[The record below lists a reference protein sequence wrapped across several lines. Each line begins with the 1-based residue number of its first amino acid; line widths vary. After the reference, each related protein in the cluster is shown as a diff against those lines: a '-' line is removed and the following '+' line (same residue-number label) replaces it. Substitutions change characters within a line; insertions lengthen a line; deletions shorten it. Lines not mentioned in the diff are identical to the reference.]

1 MTETA
6 QYSDAFLDGMR
17 LRGDP
22 PADRVIEALMAG
34 HQADEARALLRTLVE
49 NDQPPPTGL
58 PPEVTSYLQ
67 ASANFDAT
75 AGETLV
81 KGEDLFAEHGAV
93 MLLCLGCYALPA
105 SYGAAKGVVVLH
117 RTAYLE
123 RRPAKRLF
131 ETTQM
136 VIDVMTPGGLGPGG
150 RGVRTVQKV
159 RLMHA
164 MVRYFLQ
171 NDPTRPWPAELG
183 LPINQEDLAGTLTA
197 FVWGTLDGLA
207 RLGVTPAADAQED
220 YLAAWRCVGRLM
232 GIVPELLPKNM
243 AEATALRLRIEE
255 RQVAPSAEGRELTQA
270 LLEMM
275 QQNSDFAP
283 LKHVPAVLMRHF
295 LPERVADFLG
305 VPHYPSE
312 LAVEALEVV
321 ERADSKLL
329 NDLPILT
336 RVARSF
342 SLHFL
347 NWMLNVETGGRSAPF
362 VIPPELKERWGLAQP
377 ASFWQRLAAWFGR
390 TLRGLFGARPA

>member
-1 MTETA
+1 
-6 QYSDAFLDGMR
+6 
-17 LRGDP
+17 
-22 PADRVIEALMAG
+22 V
-34 HQADEARALLRTLVE
+34 
-49 NDQPPPTGL
+49 
-58 PPEVTSYLQ
+58 
-67 ASANFDAT
+67 DAT

-81 KGEDLFAEHGAV
+81 KGQELFAEHGAV
-93 MLLCLGCYALPA
+93 MLLCLGCYSLPA

-164 MVRYFLQ
+164 MIRYFLQ
-171 NDPTRPWPAELG
+171 NDKTRPWPAELG
-183 LPINQEDLAGTLTA
+183 VPINQEDLAGTLTA

-207 RLGVTPAADAQED
+207 RLGVTPPAEAQGD

-232 GIVPELLPKNM
+232 GIEPALLPQNM
-243 AEATALRLRIEE
+243 AQATALRERIEA
-255 RQVAPSAEGRELTQA
+255 RQVAPSVEGRELTQA

-275 QQNSDFAP
+275 ATNSDFPP

-295 LPERVADFLG
+295 LPERVAEFLG
-305 VPHYPSE
+305 VPKYSGE
-312 LAVEALEVV
+312 LVVEALELM
-321 ERADSKLL
+321 ERAESKLL
-329 NDLPILT
+329 DDLPVLT

-362 VIPPELKERWGLAQP
+362 VIPLELQRRWGLAKP
-377 ASFWQRLAAWFGR
+377 ESFWQLLAAWFGR
-390 TLRGLFGARPA
+390 TVRGLFAARSG

>member
-1 MTETA
+1 MEGPE
-6 QYSDAFLDGMR
+6 YSDAFLDGMR

-22 PADRVIEALMAG
+22 PADRVIEALMVG
-34 HQADEARALLRTLVE
+34 REVREARALLRTLVE
-49 NDQPPPTGL
+49 NDQPPPSGL
-58 PPEVTSYLQ
+58 PPEVTSYLR
-67 ASANFDAT
+67 ASATMDAT

-81 KGEDLFAEHGAV
+81 KGENLFAEHGPV
-93 MLLCLGCYALPA
+93 MLLCLGCYSLPA
-105 SYGAAKGVVVLH
+105 SYAAAKGVVVLH

-123 RRPAKRLF
+123 HRPAKRLF

-171 NDPTRPWPAELG
+171 NDPSQPWPAELG
-183 LPINQEDLAGTLTA
+183 VPINQEDLAGTLTA

-207 RLGVTPAADAQED
+207 RLGVAPPSDAQED
-220 YLAAWRCVGRLM
+220 YLAAWRSVGRLM
-232 GIVPELLPKNM
+232 GIEPALLPKNM
-243 AEATALRLRIEE
+243 ADATALRRRIEE
-255 RQVAPSAEGRELTQA
+255 RQVAPSVEGRELTQA

-275 QQNSDFAP
+275 QENSDFAP

-305 VPHYPSE
+305 VPEYPSE
-312 LAVEALEVV
+312 LAVEALELV
-321 ERADSKLL
+321 ERGENKLL
-329 NDLPILT
+329 LDLPVLT

-362 VIPPELKERWGLAQP
+362 VIPLELQRRWGLGKP
-377 ASFWQRLAAWFGR
+377 ASFWQRLLDWFGR
-390 TLRGLFGARPA
+390 SVRGLFGARPA